1 MAGDRATS
9 VLAFLAAL
17 VVLGVVLWL
26 VGLGEVTAALTRADR
41 GTVALLLPV
50 VAVWLTAWGLSLYVV
65 LRALGASIRP
75 HQAVFVF
82 TAALFSNNITP
93 FGQAGGEPVS
103 AMFIASA
110 SDSEYENGL
119 AAIASVDTLHFIP
132 SLAGATV
139 GLGYAALTAVQLT
152 EDLRVA
158 AAAVA
163 TLAAVVPTAGYLVWR
178 YRGRVEDIAV
188 TRLGPLI
195 RAVGRAVPVA
205 SAPSA
210 AAIERRVGGF
220 FQSIARVAADRR
232 ALVAATLLS
241 ALGWLCLSTSL
252 WLSLTAVGA
261 SLPFL
266 SVLFVV
272 PVGMIA
278 GVTPF
283 PGGLGGIDAAFVA
296 LLVPLGV
303 PASLAAAAV
312 VVHRGATF
320 WLPTVVGGGAAAVL
334 GARARRE
341 RGV

>member
-1 MAGDRATS
+1 MGGDRLTS

-26 VGLGEVTAALTRADR
+26 VGVEAVAGALTRADR
-41 GTVALLLPV
+41 RTVALLAPV

-82 TAALFSNNITP
+82 TAALFSNNVTP

-103 AMFIASA
+103 AVFIASA
-110 SDSEYENGL
+110 SDSEYETGL
-119 AAIASVDTLHFIP
+119 AAIASVDTLHFVP

-139 GLGYAALTAVQLT
+139 GLGYAGLTAVRLT
-152 EDLRVA
+152 EDLRLA

-163 TLAAVVPTAGYLVWR
+163 ALAAVVPAAGYLVWR
-178 YRGRVEDIAV
+178 YRGRVERVVVD
-188 TRLGPLI
+188 RLGPVI
-195 RAVGRAVPVA
+195 RAVGRAVPVLTA
-205 SAPSA
+205 PTSAT
-210 AAIERRVGGF
+210 IERRVRGF
-220 FQSIARVAADRR
+220 FESIARVAADRR
-232 ALVAATLLS
+232 ALVTATLLS

-252 WLSLTAVGA
+252 WLSLAAVGA
-261 SLPFL
+261 AVPFL

-272 PVGMIA
+272 PVGMVA

-303 PASLAAAAV
+303 PASVATAAV

-334 GARARRE
+334 GTRARRE
-341 RGV
+341 RGA